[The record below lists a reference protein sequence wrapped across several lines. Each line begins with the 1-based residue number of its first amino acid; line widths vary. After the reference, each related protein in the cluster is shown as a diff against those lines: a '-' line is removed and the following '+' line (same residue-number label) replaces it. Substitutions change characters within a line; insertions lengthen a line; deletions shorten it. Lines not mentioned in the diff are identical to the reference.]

1 MTDQD
6 SKIIEEARD
15 FLTMMQRAY
24 HEVWRRRYS
33 GDPEISPKAVMIL
46 FADCEHYRREI
57 ARLTIA
63 ALNHGKEPPAP
74 ELQSMDAVWRSLW
87 AAVNGKR
94 PKFVPPQVA
103 A

>member
-6 SKIIEEARD
+6 LKIIEEARD
-15 FLTMMQRAY
+15 FLTMMQHAY

-57 ARLTIA
+57 ARIA
-63 ALNHGKEPPAP
+63 TDALDEGKEPPNA
-74 ELQSMDAVWRSLW
+74 ELLFMDSTWRSLW

-94 PKFVPPQVA
+94 PKFIPPEA
-103 A
+103 AA

>member
-1 MTDQD
+1 MTDHD
-6 SKIIEEARD
+6 LTLIGEARD
-15 FLTMMQRAY
+15 FLTMMQHAY

-57 ARLTIA
+57 ARITMA
-63 ALNHGKEPPAP
+63 AFDEGKEPPAS